1 LLLAAVVTACDDD
14 DTLTGPASFRVV
26 LEVVDPNGRPVP
38 GLELGMAPDTPWY
51 MDGTTRAQSAL
62 VAADQLQQPFPNPF
76 FPAITILIQL
86 DMTSEVSLTVEDVE
100 GATLRTLVDGQ
111 MESGKQTFVWDGRDA
126 SGEKMPS
133 GVYTAHLVVRS
144 LGSEAVRLDDSRRM
158 LLAVFTADQKKVGT
172 TDSMGRIVLEDK
184 RLFPFLYDI
193 PDLPAMDENGAM
205 IGSIALGPTVRFYLT
220 DPETGITRRY
230 DRDVFGSSTLSFIWS
245 PPPETKK
252 PLT

>member
-1 LLLAAVVTACDDD
+1 MPRILSRLTLAVLLLAAVVTACDDD

-51 MDGTTRAQSAL
+51 MDGTTQAQSAL

-76 FPAITILIQL
+76 FPAITISIQL

-144 LGSEAVRLDDSRRM
+144 LGSEAVRLDDSRR
-158 LLAVFTADQKKVGT
+158 TAQRPCVRRRRAGT
-172 TDSMGRIVLEDK
+172 LGLGRDG
-184 RLFPFLYDI
+184 RRAG
-193 PDLPAMDENGAM
+193 PAGQAD
-205 IGSIALGPTVRFYLT
+205 RR
-220 DPETGITRRY
+220 DP
-230 DRDVFGSSTLSFIWS
+230 
-245 PPPETKK
+245 
-252 PLT
+252 